1 MRQLVGPTQELR
13 GRLLDVERVRDG
25 VTFVLE
31 LLLQLLSGRGQD
43 LVLDE
48 LLLDLDFL
56 ALHNRLSVDGV

>member
-25 VTFVLE
+25 VAFVLE